1 MGTLRRRGRRA
12 DADVASSFGDGEMN
26 SEMRRAD
33 GSICLLLVVV
43 KTRDC
48 SDMEEGMYDETLSHR
63 SDRVD
68 VAGRANATVE
78 GSESPGKDERSTF
91 TCDTGILELFGVPT
105 RKYEI

>member
-1 MGTLRRRGRRA
+1 MGTLRRRGRRV
-12 DADVASSFGDGEMN
+12 DADVASSLGEMN
-26 SEMRRAD
+26 SEIGSAD

-48 SDMEEGMYDETLSHR
+48 SDMEEGMYDKTLSHR

-78 GSESPGKDERSTF
+78 GSESPGKDERRTF
-91 TCDTGILELFGVPT
+91 TCDTGILKLFGVST
-105 RKYEI
+105 VEYEM